1 MTAYRFRAA
10 QTTQDIHDML
20 DLQAANHK
28 SVVSQETKRTQGF
41 VTVKHDFEV
50 LRDMNEGYPA
60 AIARDVEGKLVG
72 YALSMHPTFGER
84 VPILWELFM
93 RLERSEWK
101 GRPIT
106 DYRWLVMGQICVA
119 EAHRGNG
126 VFDHLYAHL
135 CNMWQAEFDLIVTE
149 VSEDNPRS
157 MRAHE
162 RVGFELIQAYTNPET
177 GEGWRMIGLET
188 RKF

>member
-1 MTAYRFRAA
+1 
-10 QTTQDIHDML
+10 ML

-28 SVVSQETKRTQGF
+28 SVLSQATKQAQGF
-41 VTVKHDFEV
+41 VTVKHDYEV
-50 LRDMNEGYPA
+50 LRDMNKDYPA
-60 AIARDVEGKLVG
+60 AIARDVFHKLVG
-72 YALSMHPTFGER
+72 YALSMHPSFGER
-84 VPILWELFM
+84 VPILKELFE
-93 RLERSEWK
+93 RLEHLEW
-101 GRPIT
+101 RDHPIS

-135 CNMWQAEFDLIVTE
+135 CNMWQNEFDLIVTE

-162 RVGFELIQAYTNPET
+162 RVGFELIQAYTNPVT
-177 GEGWRMIGLET
+177 GEGWRVIGRRTNPFEAT
-188 RKF
+188 T